1 MPQSTNK
8 ISQFWNELKRRSVLR
23 SLAIYAGSAFVI
35 LEAATI
41 IFPRWGLPDW
51 SIDLVLYLIILGAV
65 ITLVVAWIFDI
76 TPEGVQKTKP
86 ADEIGDSNKSKE
98 SNAWK
103 VATYIS
109 LLVIVAF
116 IIFNVVPFNKH
127 ARAGTFE
134 SLVILPFYNFTGS
147 DDFEYLVSGIHS
159 SLITDMGQLDGLRV
173 RGKTTANS
181 FKDTDMSLTEIASEL
196 NVDAVVE
203 GSISCVDE
211 DSVCV
216 QIQLISVLEEE
227 QQLWVQDYR
236 VAKSQFLSFYNN
248 VTKQIS
254 EEINIVLT
262 PREENFLAEAR
273 SVDPEA
279 YDAYLMGQ
287 FYWEKLD
294 KEFMEKALDY
304 FELAIELE
312 PDWADPYAGLAN
324 AWGMLGELFFFPK
337 SVTLPKKYKYLNK
350 ALELDPNSAQAHYVK
365 ATNAVWTEWDWEKGE
380 IAFLKSLELNPNNA
394 LCRLSYADLLM
405 ILRRSDEAVQ
415 QANLGLELDP
425 LRPLVLI
432 LFGVV
437 MSNEGNIQSAILHF
451 EKALSIDP
459 NSGFAKSALADFH
472 MYAAYENGDYEKW
485 IESWEKKVKGFGH
498 WNDEGTAT
506 VIKVFHEKGHIAAIE
521 EMFKMNEK
529 YGNDCWM
536 SGGIKAE
543 RYLKLREY
551 DKAMD
556 CLEKDYE
563 MGDMSIAYIA
573 TVENLYDQLK
583 DNPRFIELLK
593 KMNLPLPNSEPILT
607 H

>member
-1 MPQSTNK
+1 MPDSPNK
-8 ISQFWNELKRRSVLR
+8 LSQFWQELKRRHVPR
-23 SLAIYAGSAFVI
+23 SLAIYAGSAFVF

-41 IFPRWGLPDW
+41 IFPRWGFPDW
-51 SIDLVLYLIILGAV
+51 SIDLMLYLIILGAF
-65 ITLVVAWIFDI
+65 ITIAVAWIFDI

-86 ADEIGDSNKSKE
+86 TDEVLQSEKSRD

-103 VATYIS
+103 LATYLS
-109 LLVIVAF
+109 LIVIIAF

-127 ARAGTFE
+127 ARTGTFE
-134 SLVILPFYNFTGS
+134 SLVILPFDNFTGS

-159 SLITDMGQLDGLRV
+159 SLITDMQQIGGLSV

-196 NVDAVVE
+196 NVDAAVE

-216 QIQLISVLEEE
+216 QIRLISVSEEE

-248 VTKQIS
+248 VTKKIS

-262 PREENFLAEAR
+262 PREESLLAEAR

-294 KEFMEKALDY
+294 KESMEKALDY

-324 AWGMLGELFFFPK
+324 AWGLLGELFFFPK
-337 SVTLPKKYKYLNK
+337 SLTLPKKYKYLNK
-350 ALELDPNSAQAHYVK
+350 ALELNPNSAQAHYVK
-365 ATNAVWTEWDWEKGE
+365 ATNAVWTEWDWEKSE

-394 LCRLSYADLLM
+394 LCHLYYAHLLM

-459 NSGFAKSALADFH
+459 NYDFAKSVLAHSH

-485 IESWEKKVKGFGH
+485 IESWEKKVIGFGH

-563 MGDMSIAYIA
+563 MRDMGIAFIA
-573 TVENLYDQLK
+573 TNNGLFDQLK
-583 DNPRFIELLK
+583 DNPRYIALLK
-593 KMNLPLPNSEPILT
+593 KMNLPLPED
-607 H
+607 

>member
-159 SLITDMGQLDGLRV
+159 SLITDMGQLGGLRV

-262 PREENFLAEAR
+262 PREENLLAEAR

-294 KEFMEKALDY
+294 KESMEKALDY

-324 AWGMLGELFFFPK
+324 AWGMLGEAFFFPK

-459 NSGFAKSALADFH
+459 NYGFAKSVLANSH

-536 SGGIKAE
+536 SGGIKAA

-593 KMNLPLPNSEPILT
+593 KMNLPLPNSEPIST

>member
-159 SLITDMGQLDGLRV
+159 SLITDMGQLGGLRV

-262 PREENFLAEAR
+262 PREENLLAEAR

-294 KEFMEKALDY
+294 KESMEKALDY

-312 PDWADPYAGLAN
+312 PDWADPYAGLAH
-324 AWGMLGELFFFPK
+324 AWGMLGEIFFFPK

-365 ATNAVWTEWDWEKGE
+365 ATNAVGTEWDWEKGE

-394 LCRLSYADLLM
+394 LCRLYYAHLLM
-405 ILRRSDEAVQ
+405 ILQRSDEAVQ

-437 MSNEGNIQSAILHF
+437 MSNEGNIQSATLHF

-459 NSGFAKSALADFH
+459 NYGFAKSVLANSH

-485 IESWEKKVKGFGH
+485 IESWEKIVKGGGH

-536 SGGIKAE
+536 SGGIKAA

-573 TVENLYDQLK
+573 TDENLYDQLK

-593 KMNLPLPNSEPILT
+593 KMNLPLPNSEPIST